1 MTPAVV
7 VIAYRRAASLSR
19 LLDSLRAADYPDGVD
34 VPLVISIDGGPYRDD
49 AVVRLAEAADWPAG
63 PKEVVAHD
71 RHLGLPDHLV
81 RCGDLSVRLGAVA
94 ILEEDLVV
102 SARWHAYASAALA
115 AVASDERVALEALGS
130 PWFIGFSGDPF
141 TPLAD
146 GADSF
151 YGRFPYTAGLVVT
164 AGQWTRLRPVLAG
177 REPVLPHAGL
187 HAAYRRLPADEWLP
201 RLARDL
207 VAADRYVLYPRVSLA
222 VQWGDAGTHFGRP
235 TRWFQAPL
243 ERRRA
248 AWSFHG
254 LDAAD
259 AVYDGFME
267 LDGLVLRR
275 LSPAVASA
283 TTDVATDL
291 WANRRRSNVTTP
303 FVVTTRPVRRAVAT
317 WGAEARPLEANVVD
331 GVPGDA
337 IRLARTD
344 DVDWSRLGTLRARA
358 ALEAWVTRD
367 RPRGLARQVVL
378 RGIGRLERLVSRT
391 ARR

>member
-1 MTPAVV
+1 MIPAVV
-7 VIAYRRAASLSR
+7 VIAYRRPASLTR

-34 VPLVISIDGGPYRDD
+34 VPLVISIDGGPGRDD
-49 AVVRLAEAADWPAG
+49 AVVRIAEAADWPAG

-71 RHLGLPDHLV
+71 EHLGLIGHLV
-81 RCGDLSVRLGAVA
+81 RCGDLSKRLGAVA

-115 AVASDERVALEALGS
+115 AVAPDDRVALAALGS
-130 PWFIGFSGDPF
+130 PWFVGFSGDPF
-141 TPLAD
+141 TPLTD
-146 GADSF
+146 GADAF

-164 AGQWTRLRPVLAG
+164 AGQWTRLRPVIAD
-177 REPVLPHAGL
+177 RDPVLHHPGL
-187 HAAYRRLPADEWLP
+187 HGAYRRLPADEWLP

-235 TRWFQAPL
+235 TRWFQAPV
-243 ERRRA
+243 ERRRTS
-248 AWSFHG
+248 WSFHG

-267 LDGLVLRR
+267 LDGGVLRR
-275 LSPAVASA
+275 LSPAVTSA
-283 TTDVATDL
+283 TTDVVTDL
-291 WANRRRSNVTTP
+291 WANRRRSNVPTP

-317 WGAEARPLEANVVD
+317 WGAVARPLEANIVD
-331 GVPGDA
+331 GVPGDT

-358 ALEAWVTRD
+358 SLEAWVTRD
-367 RPRGLARQVVL
+367 RPRGLAGQVVL

-391 ARR
+391 GQR